1 MRGAA
6 GALGAAVGGHA
17 RTREYEPFAR
27 RFRSFLNEILCA
39 GLTRPKPNAK
49 PVPMKSSFRFLSV
62 VVTAAAV
69 LLAGAEAH
77 AQAQSKI
84 AVVDTQRAIMETED
98 GLRAQATLKKV
109 FDNKQRE
116 LDKKQEDLQKER
128 DDIEK
133 QRDVLSKSALAKRVD
148 KWQRE
153 MMQLQGVFVDYNK
166 ELQKKQGELTQPI
179 VQKIMG
185 AIRRLATQEGFDL
198 VVDKQAAPYVRS
210 DLDVTDRIITLYNQG
225 AGDEG
230 GKAAPGEKKGSAGAA
245 PAPLSVPG
253 VTAPTLTPPKN

>member
-1 MRGAA
+1 
-6 GALGAAVGGHA
+6 
-17 RTREYEPFAR
+17 
-27 RFRSFLNEILCA
+27 
-39 GLTRPKPNAK
+39 
-49 PVPMKSSFRFLSV
+49 MKSSFRFLTAV
-62 VVTAAAV
+62 VSLASV
-69 LLAGAEAH
+69 LLVGAH
-77 AQAQSKI
+77 AQAESKI

-128 DDIEK
+128 EDIEK

-230 GKAAPGEKKGSAGAA
+230 AGAKTAPGDKDKKGGGASAQLPVLNA
-245 PAPLSVPG
+245 P
-253 VTAPTLTPPKN
+253 PTLTPPKN

>member
-1 MRGAA
+1 
-6 GALGAAVGGHA
+6 
-17 RTREYEPFAR
+17 
-27 RFRSFLNEILCA
+27 
-39 GLTRPKPNAK
+39 
-49 PVPMKSSFRFLSV
+49 MKSSFRILSV
-62 VVTAAAV
+62 VVSAVAV
-69 LLAGAEAH
+69 LLGSAQAH
-77 AQAQSKI
+77 AQSKI

-128 DDIEK
+128 EDIEK
-133 QRDVLSKSALAKRVD
+133 QRDVLSKTALAKRVD

-153 MMQLQGVFVDYNK
+153 MMALQGVFVDYNK

-185 AIRRLATQEGFDL
+185 AIRRLATQEGLDL

-225 AGDEG
+225 GSDEG
-230 GKAAPGEKKGSAGAA
+230 GKAPTKKESATGPA
-245 PAPLSVPG
+245 PAPLAMPNA
-253 VTAPTLTPPKN
+253 TPPATLAPPKN

>member
-1 MRGAA
+1 
-6 GALGAAVGGHA
+6 
-17 RTREYEPFAR
+17 
-27 RFRSFLNEILCA
+27 
-39 GLTRPKPNAK
+39 
-49 PVPMKSSFRFLSV
+49 MKSSFRFLSV
-62 VVTAAAV
+62 VVSVASV
-69 LLAGAEAH
+69 LLAGTQAH
-77 AQAQSKI
+77 AQSKI
-84 AVVDTQRAIMETED
+84 GVVDTQRAIMETED

-128 DDIEK
+128 EDIEK
-133 QRDVLSKSALAKRVD
+133 QRDVLSKAALAKRVD

-225 AGDEG
+225 AGDEP
-230 GKAAPGEKKGSAGAA
+230 GKAPSLDKKGGVAPGPLAVPTITPPAA
-245 PAPLSVPG
+245 LA
-253 VTAPTLTPPKN
+253 PPKN

>member
-1 MRGAA
+1 
-6 GALGAAVGGHA
+6 
-17 RTREYEPFAR
+17 
-27 RFRSFLNEILCA
+27 
-39 GLTRPKPNAK
+39 
-49 PVPMKSSFRFLSV
+49 MKSSFRFLSV
-62 VVTAAAV
+62 VMSVASV
-69 LLAGAEAH
+69 LLFGAQAH
-77 AQAQSKI
+77 AQSKI

-185 AIRRLATQEGFDL
+185 AIRRIATQDGYDL
-198 VVDKQAAPYVRS
+198 VLDKQAAPYVRS
-210 DLDVTDRIITLYNQG
+210 DLDVTDRVITLYNQG
-225 AGDEG
+225 GGDEG
-230 GKAAPGEKKGSAGAA
+230 KAAEKKSGSSNSGST
-245 PAPLSVPG
+245 PTPGPVPQ
-253 VTAPTLTPPKN
+253 PLTPPSIAPPK

>member
-1 MRGAA
+1 VS
-6 GALGAAVGGHA
+6 AV
-17 RTREYEPFAR
+17 
-27 RFRSFLNEILCA
+27 
-39 GLTRPKPNAK
+39 
-49 PVPMKSSFRFLSV
+49 
-62 VVTAAAV
+62 AV
-69 LLAGAEAH
+69 LLGSAQAH
-77 AQAQSKI
+77 AQSKI

-128 DDIEK
+128 EDIEK
-133 QRDVLSKSALAKRVD
+133 QRDVLSKTALAKRVD

-153 MMQLQGVFVDYNK
+153 MMALQGVFVDYNK

-185 AIRRLATQEGFDL
+185 AIRRLATQDGLDL
-198 VVDKQAAPYVRS
+198 VIDKQAAPYVRS

-225 AGDEG
+225 SGSEDKAG
-230 GKAAPGEKKGSAGAA
+230 GKKETAAPTGPAPTPLALPNPTPPATAPAA
-245 PAPLSVPG
+245 P
-253 VTAPTLTPPKN
+253 KK

>member
-1 MRGAA
+1 
-6 GALGAAVGGHA
+6 
-17 RTREYEPFAR
+17 
-27 RFRSFLNEILCA
+27 
-39 GLTRPKPNAK
+39 
-49 PVPMKSSFRFLSV
+49 MKSSFRFLSV
-62 VVTAAAV
+62 VVSAVAV
-69 LLAGAEAH
+69 LLGSAQAH
-77 AQAQSKI
+77 AQSKI

-133 QRDVLSKSALAKRVD
+133 QRDVLSKAALAKRVD

-153 MMQLQGVFVDYNK
+153 MMALQGVFVDYNK

-185 AIRRLATQEGFDL
+185 AIRRLATQEGLDL

-230 GKAAPGEKKGSAGAA
+230 KAPTEKKGAAPTGPA
-245 PAPLSVPG
+245 PAPLAMPNPTPPSTTP
-253 VTAPTLTPPKN
+253 TAPKK

>member
-1 MRGAA
+1 
-6 GALGAAVGGHA
+6 
-17 RTREYEPFAR
+17 
-27 RFRSFLNEILCA
+27 
-39 GLTRPKPNAK
+39 
-49 PVPMKSSFRFLSV
+49 MKSSFRFLSV
-62 VVTAAAV
+62 VVSVASV
-69 LLAGAEAH
+69 LLASASAH
-77 AQAQSKI
+77 AQSKI

-128 DDIEK
+128 EDIEK
-133 QRDVLSKSALAKRVD
+133 QRDVLSKAALAKRVD

-225 AGDEG
+225 ASDEG
-230 GKAAPGEKKGSAGAA
+230 AKTPPADKAKKGAAA
-245 PAPLSVPG
+245 PAPLPVPG
-253 VTAPTLTPPKN
+253 LNPAPAPALAPPKN

>member
-1 MRGAA
+1 
-6 GALGAAVGGHA
+6 
-17 RTREYEPFAR
+17 
-27 RFRSFLNEILCA
+27 
-39 GLTRPKPNAK
+39 
-49 PVPMKSSFRFLSV
+49 MKSSFRFLSAV
-62 VVTAAAV
+62 VSLASV
-69 LLAGAEAH
+69 LLVATQAH
-77 AQAQSKI
+77 AQSKI
-84 AVVDTQRAIMETED
+84 AVVDTQRAIMEPED
-98 GLRAQATLKKV
+98 GLRAQASLKKI

-128 DDIEK
+128 EDIEK
-133 QRDVLSKSALAKRVD
+133 QRDVLSKAALAKRVD

-153 MMQLQGVFVDYNK
+153 MMALQGVFVDYNK

-225 AGDEG
+225 AGDDG
-230 GKAAPGEKKGSAGAA
+230 AKATPGEKDKKGAGSTPA
-245 PAPLSVPG
+245 PAPLTVPG
-253 VTAPTLTPPKN
+253 LTTPPTLAPPKN

>member
-1 MRGAA
+1 
-6 GALGAAVGGHA
+6 
-17 RTREYEPFAR
+17 
-27 RFRSFLNEILCA
+27 
-39 GLTRPKPNAK
+39 
-49 PVPMKSSFRFLSV
+49 MKSSFRFLSV
-62 VVTAAAV
+62 VVSVASV
-69 LLAGAEAH
+69 LLASAQAH
-77 AQAQSKI
+77 AQSKI

-128 DDIEK
+128 EDIEK

-153 MMQLQGVFVDYNK
+153 MMQ
-166 ELQKKQGELTQPI
+166 
-179 VQKIMG
+179 KIMG
-185 AIRRLATQEGFDL
+185 GIRRLATQEGFDL

-230 GKAAPGEKKGSAGAA
+230 AKAAPSEKKGGGA
-245 PAPLSVPG
+245 PAPLAVPG
-253 VTAPTLTPPKN
+253 MSPPPTLAPKN